1 MIKPSVSFIHSKLRA
16 SSRIVFFICLAT
28 QSFSTLAEPSR
39 TPRFQDLAEE
49 TGNAAVL
56 AFMQDRQGFIWMG
69 SANGLHR
76 YDGYRITNYRHNPD
90 NPYSLPD
97 SIVTAL
103 LEDDSGVIW
112 VGTQKG
118 LVRFEP
124 ETNKFTVLKPESEQ
138 INNIFIQKI
147 ISDKKG
153 GMWLGTRSGLQHFD
167 PNNNRFEIYR
177 HDPSHSGS
185 LASDDVPA
193 LALDEK
199 GGVWISA
206 WPNGLDYLK
215 PGASTFQH
223 FRVDT
228 STHSDFKTNTVRA
241 LHFDNHRKL
250 WIGTESGVVVWQ
262 SGTDWSQRKR
272 LATPTG
278 EDEFRVNTIY
288 QDNQANL
295 WVTTLGAGLLR
306 WNNTGQ
312 QFSMYQHR
320 SEDPHSLPSNDIRA
334 IMQDRT
340 GIMWVGTLADG
351 VSRGN
356 LTNQAFERIIPRDVA
371 PNNSNVS
378 NTITSIEGDANGR
391 LWLGSTHGLSLF
403 DPATRQFIK
412 SFHADAKRHDT
423 LSNNYIFS
431 LYQSPDGPLWIGTPS
446 GLNRLDP
453 ANGRFRVIH
462 FNGSGNN
469 FINTIKPSREGGL
482 WLGTANGLIYYDPAS
497 ESIKYFTHDPKN
509 PHSLATNFIFVLLED
524 RTGRVWIG
532 GNFDGGGLDVLD
544 PATGK
549 FRHYRHDPLNPASLS
564 DNRIFSLFEDKNGSV
579 WVGTA
584 KGLNRVIPSSD
595 GDLEFRSYISS
606 NMLASTNIASM
617 QTDHAG
623 QLWLGTNTGLFN
635 LDPVTDQFTRYSAS
649 DGLTDDI
656 LWAGSSFSGND
667 GRLYFGGI
675 KGITEVHPE
684 EVQTNTVL
692 PQLAITDISVFNQS
706 LRTRSNAEGV
716 KLDGTISNPK
726 ALTLSWRESVFSVEF
741 AALHYADPS
750 NNRYAYRLEGFDQDW
765 METDADHRVA
775 TYTNLDPGN
784 YVFHVKASNNKG
796 IWNETGVTLPITI
809 TPPFWQTWWF
819 LTLAAGLLLDLYY
832 WRIRLLKRNQI
843 RLEHLI
849 TERSAEAIKLRDQAL
864 AANQIKSEFLANM
877 SHEIRTPM
885 NAIIGMTHLAQRTE
899 LTPKQHNYLRKI
911 NNSAQSLLR
920 IINNILDFSK
930 IEAGKLELELM
941 TFSLDDVL
949 STLSDIVGLKAEEKG
964 IGLVFSIAPDTP
976 CQLLGDSLRLSQIL
990 INLVNNAI
998 KFTEHGEVTVAV
1010 MLEEQRGE
1018 TVLLKYSIT
1027 DTGIGMTPEQVS
1039 NLFQPFSQ
1047 ADTSIT
1053 RHYGGTGLG
1062 LAISKQLAETMGGRI
1077 WADSELDKGS
1087 TFSFTASFYVAEAF
1101 FPSEKEV
1108 ELIRPIDETIFIDT
1122 ITELLAPLPRHSIH
1136 LEQNREQMDVAAH
1149 LAGHRILLIEDNAI
1163 NRELTAELLADLGIT
1178 VEIAENGLTGVTRAT
1193 SEAFDLVLMD
1203 IQMPGM
1209 NGLTATRLIRSEEH
1223 LRDLPII
1230 AVTAQ
1235 AMSGDREK
1243 SLAAGMND
1251 HITKPIDPTK
1261 LAEILSH
1268 WLKAKP
1274 PQPYTKD
1281 HLHHMTQ
1288 NPIESPGSPIT
1299 DNDGIPAHLP
1309 PFDIPAALLRAKGN
1323 SKLLRKLLLI
1333 FRDTYFNAVPELRQ
1347 LLVDGHEEDAHR
1359 LVHSLKGAAGSLEAK
1374 ELLDAAAAIESA
1386 LLNGNVPEMTP
1397 LINALDLA
1405 LMSAI
1410 SAIDTLDIDKSTPS
1424 TTAAQPLPVDNA
1436 ALASV
1441 LIELQGHI
1449 LNNNLKARKLF
1460 ASIRYNLMGNGVDAD
1475 VVKLEDS
1482 LERLDFLAAEVA
1494 LKFLISSL
1502 NLVGKNHDPANERTN
1517 IDS

>member
-1 MIKPSVSFIHSKLRA
+1 MIKPCVSFIHIKLNA
-16 SSRIVFFICLAT
+16 WACIVLLICLAT
-28 QSFSTLAEPSR
+28 LPFSTPAAPSH
-39 TPRFQDLAEE
+39 TPRFQNLADE
-49 TGNAAVL
+49 TDNIAVL
-56 AFMQDRQGFIWMG
+56 AFIQDRQGFIWMG

-90 NPYSLPD
+90 NINSLPD
-97 SIVTAL
+97 SIVTTL
-103 LEDDSGVIW
+103 LEDDSGRIW

-118 LVRFEP
+118 LVQFEP
-124 ETNKFTVLKPESEQ
+124 ETNKFTLFKPESGQ
-138 INNIFIQKI
+138 NNNIFVQKI

-153 GMWLGTRSGLQHFD
+153 GMWLGTRSGLQHFN
-167 PNNNRFEIYR
+167 PNNSHFEIYR
-177 HDPSHSGS
+177 NDPSQSAS

-199 GGVWISA
+199 GGVWIST
-206 WPNGLDYLK
+206 WPNGLDYLA
-215 PGASTFQH
+215 PGTSTFQH

-228 STHSDFKTNTVRA
+228 STHSDLKTNTVRA
-241 LHFDNHRKL
+241 LHFDSHGKL
-250 WIGTESGVVVWQ
+250 WIGTEAGVVVWQ

-272 LATPTG
+272 LDTPPG
-278 EDEFRVNTIY
+278 ENEFRVNTIY

-306 WNNTGQ
+306 WNDARQ

-340 GIMWVGTLADG
+340 DIMWIGTLADG

-371 PNNSNVS
+371 PNNSYVS
-378 NTITSIEGDANGR
+378 NTITSIEGDTNGR

-403 DPATRQFIK
+403 DPTTRQFIK
-412 SFHADAKRHDT
+412 HFHADAKRQDT

-431 LYQSPDGPLWIGTPS
+431 LYQSPGGPLWIGTPS

-453 ANGRFRVIH
+453 ASGRFRVIH
-462 FNGSGNN
+462 FNSSGNN
-469 FINTIKPSREGGL
+469 VINTIKPGRDGGL
-482 WLGTANGLIYYDPAS
+482 WLGTANGLIHYDPAAG
-497 ESIKYFTHDPKN
+497 SIKQFNHDPKN
-509 PHSLATNFIFVLLED
+509 PHSIRTNFIIVLLED
-524 RTGRVWIG
+524 RAGRVWVG

-544 PATGK
+544 PTTGQ

-579 WVGTA
+579 WIGTA
-584 KGLNRVIPSSD
+584 KGLNRITSSPD
-595 GDLEFRSYISS
+595 GDVEFHSYIF
-606 NMLASTNIASM
+606 APVNIASI
-617 QTDHAG
+617 QNDYTG
-623 QLWLGTNTGLFN
+623 QLWLGTTTGLFKI
-635 LDPVTDQFTRYSAS
+635 DPVTDKFTHFSAS

-656 LWAGSSFSGND
+656 LWAGSSFAGND

-684 EVQTNTVL
+684 DVQTSSVL
-692 PQLAITDISVFNQS
+692 PQLAITDISVFNRS
-706 LRTRSNAEGV
+706 LRAGSNAEGV
-716 KLDGTISNPK
+716 KLEGTITNPK
-726 ALTLSWRESVFSVEF
+726 ALTLSWRESVFSMEF
-741 AALHYADPS
+741 AALHYADPAS
-750 NNRYAYRLEGFDQDW
+750 NRYAYRLEGFDQDW
-765 METDADHRVA
+765 VETDADHRVA

-809 TPPFWQTWWF
+809 MPPFWQSWWF

-843 RLEHLI
+843 RLEHLV

-899 LTPKQHNYLRKI
+899 LTAKQNNYLTKI

-949 STLSDIVGLKAEEKG
+949 SNLSDIVGLKAEEKG
-964 IGLVFSIAPDTP
+964 IGLVFSITP
-976 CQLLGDSLRLSQIL
+976 ETPRQLLGDSLRLSQIL
-990 INLVNNAI
+990 INLVNNAV
-998 KFTEHGEVTVAV
+998 KFTERGEVTVTV

-1018 TVLLKYSIT
+1018 TVLLKYTIT
-1027 DTGIGMTPEQVS
+1027 DTGIGMTSEQIS

-1062 LAISKQLAETMGGRI
+1062 LAISKQLAESMGGRI

-1108 ELIRPIDETIFIDT
+1108 ELIRPIDESIFIDT
-1122 ITELLAPLPRHSIH
+1122 ITELLAPLPSHSIH
-1136 LEQNREQMDVAAH
+1136 LEQNREQMDVAVH

-1163 NRELTAELLADLGIT
+1163 NRELTAELLADLGID
-1178 VEIAENGLTGVTRAT
+1178 VETAENGLAGVTRAT

-1209 NGLTATRLIRSEEH
+1209 NGLTATRLIRAEEH

-1230 AVTAQ
+1230 AMTAQ
-1235 AMSGDREK
+1235 AMSSDREK

-1251 HITKPIDPTK
+1251 HITKPVNPTK
-1261 LAEILSH
+1261 LAETLSH
-1268 WLKAKP
+1268 WLKAKS
-1274 PQPYTKD
+1274 PQLHMKD
-1281 HLHHMTQ
+1281 HLHPKTQ
-1288 NPIESPGSPIT
+1288 NPVEASASPIT
-1299 DNDGIPAHLP
+1299 DNDVIPHHLP
-1309 PFDIPAALLRAKGN
+1309 PFDIPAALLRTRIKPE
-1323 SKLLRKLLLI
+1323 LLHKLLLI
-1333 FRDTYFNAVPELRQ
+1333 FRDTYRNAVSELKQ
-1347 LLVDGHEEDAHR
+1347 LIADGYEDDAQR
-1359 LVHSLKGAAGSLEAK
+1359 LVHSLKGVAGTLEAK
-1374 ELLDAAAAIESA
+1374 ELLDAAAATEHA
-1386 LLNGNVPEMTP
+1386 FLNGNVSEMAP
-1397 LINALDLA
+1397 LIDILDHALTA
-1405 LMSAI
+1405 AI
-1410 SAIDTLDIDKSTPS
+1410 SAADTLD
-1424 TTAAQPLPVDNA
+1424 TAKPASAALPLPVDNA
-1436 ALASV
+1436 ALPDALS
-1441 LIELQGHI
+1441 ELQDCI
-1449 LNNNLKARKLF
+1449 INNNLKARKLF
-1460 ASIRYNLMGNGVDAD
+1460 ASLRNILMQHGVDAD
-1475 VVKLEDS
+1475 VLKLEDS
-1482 LERLDFLAAEVA
+1482 LECLDFPAAEVA
-1494 LKFLISSL
+1494 LKFIVSNL
-1502 NLVGKNHDPANERTN
+1502 NLVGKNHDPANPRTN